1 MGLLA
6 LDYATRSSKKLV
18 RFLKNHDL
26 KKQLLSIEARL
37 EEEIKLGKIIF
48 PKRENIFRSLQLV
61 QPYEVKVVILGQDP
75 YHNFN
80 QADGLAFSVS
90 NFQSLPP
97 SLRNIFIEIE
107 NDLNIKIEKKG
118 NLENIAK
125 QGVLLL
131 NSILTVEKNNPGSH
145 KNIGWE
151 KLTDIIISSLSL
163 MGNIVFILWGNFAKK
178 KSNLID
184 NNINLVINS
193 SHPSPFSAHKGFF
206 GSKPF
211 SKCNDYLISKGKEP
225 IKWNLK

>member
-1 MGLLA
+1 MLQDFPKNWL
-6 LDYATRSSKKLV
+6 S
-18 RFLKNHDL
+18 FLKNHDL

-61 QPYEVKVVILGQDP
+61 QPDEVKVVILGQDP
-75 YHNFN
+75 YHNLN

-97 SLRNIFIEIE
+97 SLVNIFIEIE

-118 NLENIAK
+118 DLGGIAK

-131 NSILTVEKNNPGSH
+131 NSILTVEKNKPGSH
-145 KNIGWE
+145 KNVGWE
-151 KLTDIIISSLSL
+151 KLTDIIISSLSV

-225 IKWNLK
+225 IQWNLK

>member
-1 MGLLA
+1 MDKKLGLLA

-48 PKRENIFRSLQLV
+48 PTRENIFRSLQLV
-61 QPYEVKVVILGQDP
+61 QPDEVKVVILGQDP

-97 SLRNIFIEIE
+97 SLINIFVEIE

-118 NLENIAK
+118 I
-125 QGVLLL
+125 
-131 NSILTVEKNNPGSH
+131 
-145 KNIGWE
+145 
-151 KLTDIIISSLSL
+151 
-163 MGNIVFILWGNFAKK
+163 
-178 KSNLID
+178 
-184 NNINLVINS
+184 
-193 SHPSPFSAHKGFF
+193 
-206 GSKPF
+206 
-211 SKCNDYLISKGKEP
+211 
-225 IKWNLK
+225 

>member
-1 MGLLA
+1 MLQDFPKNWL
-6 LDYATRSSKKLV
+6 S
-18 RFLKNHDL
+18 FLKNHDL

-37 EEEIKLGKIIF
+37 DEEIKLGKIIF
-48 PKRENIFRSLQLV
+48 PKREIIFRSLQLV
-61 QPYEVKVVILGQDP
+61 QPDEVKVVILGQDP

-97 SLRNIFIEIE
+97 SLINIFIEIE

-118 NLENIAK
+118 DLENIAK

-163 MGNIVFILWGNFAKK
+163 IGNIVFILWGNFAKK

-225 IKWNLK
+225 INWNLK

>member
-1 MGLLA
+1 MLQDFPKNWL
-6 LDYATRSSKKLV
+6 S
-18 RFLKNHDL
+18 FLKNHDL

-48 PKRENIFRSLQLV
+48 PKREIIFRSLQLV
-61 QPYEVKVVILGQDP
+61 QPDEVKVVILGQDP

-97 SLRNIFIEIE
+97 SLINIFIEIE

-118 NLENIAK
+118 DLENIAK

-163 MGNIVFILWGNFAKK
+163 IGNIVFILWGNFAKK

-206 GSKPF
+206 GAKPF

>member
-1 MGLLA
+1 MLQDFPKNWL
-6 LDYATRSSKKLV
+6 S
-18 RFLKNHDL
+18 FLKNHDL

-61 QPYEVKVVILGQDP
+61 QPDEVKVVILGQDP

-97 SLRNIFIEIE
+97 SLINIFIEIE

-118 NLENIAK
+118 DLGGIAE

-145 KNIGWE
+145 KNVGWE
-151 KLTDIIISSLSL
+151 KLTDIIISSLSV

-193 SHPSPFSAHKGFF
+193 SHPSPFSAYKGFF

-225 IKWNLK
+225 IEWNLK

>member
-1 MGLLA
+1 MLQDFPKNWL
-6 LDYATRSSKKLV
+6 S
-18 RFLKNHDL
+18 FLKNHDL

-61 QPYEVKVVILGQDP
+61 QPDEVKVVILGQDP

-97 SLRNIFIEIE
+97 SLINIFIEIE

-118 NLENIAK
+118 DLGGIAE

-151 KLTDIIISSLSL
+151 KLTDIIISSLSV

-225 IKWNLK
+225 IEWNLK

>member
-1 MGLLA
+1 MLQDFPKNWL
-6 LDYATRSSKKLV
+6 S
-18 RFLKNHDL
+18 FLKNHDL

-97 SLRNIFIEIE
+97 SLINIFIEIE

-118 NLENIAK
+118 DLGDIAK

-145 KNIGWE
+145 KNVGWE
-151 KLTDIIISSLSL
+151 KLTDIIISSLSV

-193 SHPSPFSAHKGFF
+193 SHPSPFSAYKGFF

-225 IKWNLK
+225 IEWNLK

>member
-1 MGLLA
+1 MLQDFPKNWL
-6 LDYATRSSKKLV
+6 S
-18 RFLKNHDL
+18 FLKNHDL

-97 SLRNIFIEIE
+97 SLINIFTEIE

-118 NLENIAK
+118 DLENIAK

>member
-1 MGLLA
+1 MLQDFPKNWL
-6 LDYATRSSKKLV
+6 S
-18 RFLKNHDL
+18 FLKNHDL

-61 QPYEVKVVILGQDP
+61 QPDEVKVVILGQDP

-97 SLRNIFIEIE
+97 SLINIFIEIE

-118 NLENIAK
+118 DLENIAK

>member
-1 MGLLA
+1 MLQDLPKNWLG
-6 LDYATRSSKKLV
+6 
-18 RFLKNHDL
+18 FLKNHDL

-48 PKRENIFRSLQLV
+48 PKRENIFRSLHLV

-118 NLENIAK
+118 DLENIAK

>member
-1 MGLLA
+1 MLQDFPKNWL
-6 LDYATRSSKKLV
+6 S
-18 RFLKNHDL
+18 FLKNHDL

-48 PKRENIFRSLQLV
+48 PKREYIFRSLQLV
-61 QPYEVKVVILGQDP
+61 QPDEVKVVILGQDP

-90 NFQSLPP
+90 NCQSLPP
-97 SLRNIFIEIE
+97 SLINIFIEIE

-118 NLENIAK
+118 DLGGIAK

-145 KNIGWE
+145 KNVGWE
-151 KLTDIIISSLSL
+151 KLTDIIISSLSV

-193 SHPSPFSAHKGFF
+193 SHPSPFSAYKGFF

-225 IKWNLK
+225 IEWNLK

>member
-1 MGLLA
+1 MLQDFPKNWL
-6 LDYATRSSKKLV
+6 S
-18 RFLKNHDL
+18 FLKNHDL
-26 KKQLLSIEARL
+26 KKRLLSIEARL

-61 QPYEVKVVILGQDP
+61 QPDEVKVVILGQDP

-118 NLENIAK
+118 DLENIAK

-193 SHPSPFSAHKGFF
+193 SHPSPFSAYKGFF

-225 IKWNLK
+225 IEWNLK

>member
-1 MGLLA
+1 MLQDFPKNWL
-6 LDYATRSSKKLV
+6 S
-18 RFLKNHDL
+18 FLKNHDL

-48 PKRENIFRSLQLV
+48 PKREIIFRSLQLV
-61 QPYEVKVVILGQDP
+61 QPDEVKVVILGQDP

-97 SLRNIFIEIE
+97 SLINIFIEIE

-118 NLENIAK
+118 DLENIAK

-163 MGNIVFILWGNFAKK
+163 IGNIVFILWGNFAKK

-211 SKCNDYLISKGKEP
+211 RKCNDYLISKGKEP

>member
-1 MGLLA
+1 MLQDFPKNWL
-6 LDYATRSSKKLV
+6 S
-18 RFLKNHDL
+18 FLKNHDL

-48 PKRENIFRSLQLV
+48 PKREIIFRSLQLV
-61 QPYEVKVVILGQDP
+61 QPDEVKVVILGQDP

-97 SLRNIFIEIE
+97 SLINIFIEIE

-118 NLENIAK
+118 DLENIAK

>member
-1 MGLLA
+1 MLQDFPKNWL
-6 LDYATRSSKKLV
+6 S
-18 RFLKNHDL
+18 FLKNHDL
-26 KKQLLSIEARL
+26 KKQLLSIETRL

-48 PKRENIFRSLQLV
+48 PRRENIFRSLQLV
-61 QPYEVKVVILGQDP
+61 QPDEVKVVILGQDP

-97 SLRNIFIEIE
+97 SLINIFIEIE
-107 NDLNIKIEKKG
+107 NDLNIKIQKKG
-118 NLENIAK
+118 DLENIAK

-163 MGNIVFILWGNFAKK
+163 IGNIVFILWGNFAKK

>member
-1 MGLLA
+1 MLQDLPKNW
-6 LDYATRSSKKLV
+6 LS
-18 RFLKNHDL
+18 FLKNHDL
-26 KKQLLSIEARL
+26 KKQLLSIETRL

-48 PKRENIFRSLQLV
+48 PRRENIFRSLQLV
-61 QPYEVKVVILGQDP
+61 QPDEVKVVILGQDP

-97 SLRNIFIEIE
+97 SLINIFIEIE
-107 NDLNIKIEKKG
+107 NDLNIKIQKKG
-118 NLENIAK
+118 DLENIAK

-151 KLTDIIISSLSL
+151 KLTDIIISALSL

-225 IKWNLK
+225 INWNLK

>member
-1 MGLLA
+1 MLQDFPKNWL
-6 LDYATRSSKKLV
+6 S
-18 RFLKNHDL
+18 FLKNHDL

-61 QPYEVKVVILGQDP
+61 QPDEVKVVILGQDP

-90 NFQSLPP
+90 NGQSLPP
-97 SLRNIFIEIE
+97 SLINIFIEIE

-118 NLENIAK
+118 DLGGIAK

-145 KNIGWE
+145 KNVGWE
-151 KLTDIIISSLSL
+151 KLTDIIISSLSV

-193 SHPSPFSAHKGFF
+193 SHPSPFSAYKGFF

-225 IKWNLK
+225 IEWNLK

>member
-1 MGLLA
+1 MLQDFPKNWL
-6 LDYATRSSKKLV
+6 S
-18 RFLKNHDL
+18 FLKNHDL

-61 QPYEVKVVILGQDP
+61 QPDEVKVVILGQDP

-97 SLRNIFIEIE
+97 SLINIFIEIE

-118 NLENIAK
+118 DLAGIAE

-145 KNIGWE
+145 KNVGWE
-151 KLTDIIISSLSL
+151 KLTDIIISSLSV

-193 SHPSPFSAHKGFF
+193 SHPSPFSAYKGFF

-225 IKWNLK
+225 IEWNLK

>member
-1 MGLLA
+1 MLQDFPKNWL
-6 LDYATRSSKKLV
+6 S
-18 RFLKNHDL
+18 FLKNHDL

-61 QPYEVKVVILGQDP
+61 QPDEVKVVILGQDP

-97 SLRNIFIEIE
+97 SLINIFIEIE

-118 NLENIAK
+118 DLAGIAE

-145 KNIGWE
+145 KNVGWE
-151 KLTDIIISSLSL
+151 KLTDIIISSLSV

-193 SHPSPFSAHKGFF
+193 SHPSPFSAYKGFF

-211 SKCNDYLISKGKEP
+211 SKCNDYLISKGKKP
-225 IKWNLK
+225 IEWNLK

>member
-1 MGLLA
+1 MLQDFPKNWL
-6 LDYATRSSKKLV
+6 S
-18 RFLKNHDL
+18 FLKNHDL

-48 PKRENIFRSLQLV
+48 PKREIIFRSLQLV
-61 QPYEVKVVILGQDP
+61 QPDEVKVVILGQDP

-97 SLRNIFIEIE
+97 SLINIFIEIE

-118 NLENIAK
+118 DLGDIAK

-145 KNIGWE
+145 KNVGWE
-151 KLTDIIISSLSL
+151 KLTDIIISSLSV

>member
-1 MGLLA
+1 MLQDFPKNWL
-6 LDYATRSSKKLV
+6 S
-18 RFLKNHDL
+18 FLKNHDL

-97 SLRNIFIEIE
+97 SLINIFVEIE

-118 NLENIAK
+118 DLENIAK

-163 MGNIVFILWGNFAKK
+163 IGNIVFILWGNFAKK

>member
-1 MGLLA
+1 MLQDFPKNWL
-6 LDYATRSSKKLV
+6 S
-18 RFLKNHDL
+18 FLKNHDL

-37 EEEIKLGKIIF
+37 EEEIKLGKILF
-48 PKRENIFRSLQLV
+48 PKREIIFRSLQLV
-61 QPYEVKVVILGQDP
+61 QPDEVKVVILGQDP

-97 SLRNIFIEIE
+97 SLINIFIEIE
-107 NDLNIKIEKKG
+107 NDLNIKIQKKG
-118 NLENIAK
+118 DLENIAK

-151 KLTDIIISSLSL
+151 KLTDIIISALSL

-225 IKWNLK
+225 INWNLK

>member
-1 MGLLA
+1 MLQDFPKNWL
-6 LDYATRSSKKLV
+6 S
-18 RFLKNHDL
+18 FLKNHDL

-48 PKRENIFRSLQLV
+48 PKREIIFRSLQLV
-61 QPYEVKVVILGQDP
+61 QPDEVKVVILGQDP

-97 SLRNIFIEIE
+97 SLINIFIEIE

-118 NLENIAK
+118 DLENIAK

-163 MGNIVFILWGNFAKK
+163 IGNIVFILWGNFAKK

-211 SKCNDYLISKGKEP
+211 SKCNDYLISKGKKP

>member
-1 MGLLA
+1 MLQDFPKNWL
-6 LDYATRSSKKLV
+6 S
-18 RFLKNHDL
+18 FLKNHDL

-37 EEEIKLGKIIF
+37 DEEIKLGKIIF
-48 PKRENIFRSLQLV
+48 PKREIIFRSLQLV
-61 QPYEVKVVILGQDP
+61 QPDEVKVVILGQDP

-97 SLRNIFIEIE
+97 SLKNIFIEIE

-118 NLENIAK
+118 DLENIAK

-151 KLTDIIISSLSL
+151 KLTDIIINSLSL
-163 MGNIVFILWGNFAKK
+163 IGNIVFILWGNFAKK

-206 GSKPF
+206 GPKKTF
-211 SKCNDYLISKGKEP
+211 MCREGRRMRGIYY
-225 IKWNLK
+225 

>member
-1 MGLLA
+1 MLQDLPKNWLG
-6 LDYATRSSKKLV
+6 
-18 RFLKNHDL
+18 FLKNHDL

>member
-1 MGLLA
+1 MLQDLPKNWLG
-6 LDYATRSSKKLV
+6 
-18 RFLKNHDL
+18 FLKNHDL

-118 NLENIAK
+118 DLENIAK

-163 MGNIVFILWGNFAKK
+163 IGNIVFILWGNFAKK

>member
-1 MGLLA
+1 MLQDLPKNW
-6 LDYATRSSKKLV
+6 LS
-18 RFLKNHDL
+18 FLKNHDL

-48 PKRENIFRSLQLV
+48 PKREIIFRSLQLV
-61 QPYEVKVVILGQDP
+61 QPDEVKVVILGQDP

-97 SLRNIFIEIE
+97 SLINIFIEIE

-118 NLENIAK
+118 DLENIAK

-163 MGNIVFILWGNFAKK
+163 IGNIVFILWGNFAKK

-225 IKWNLK
+225 INWNLK

>member
-1 MGLLA
+1 MLQDFPKNWL
-6 LDYATRSSKKLV
+6 S
-18 RFLKNHDL
+18 FLKNHDL

-97 SLRNIFIEIE
+97 SLINIFIEIE

-118 NLENIAK
+118 DLENIAK

>member
-1 MGLLA
+1 MLQDLPKNW
-6 LDYATRSSKKLV
+6 LS
-18 RFLKNHDL
+18 FLKNHDL
-26 KKQLLSIEARL
+26 KKQLLSIETRL

-48 PKRENIFRSLQLV
+48 PRRENIFRSLQLV
-61 QPYEVKVVILGQDP
+61 QPDEVKVVILGQDP

-97 SLRNIFIEIE
+97 SLINIFIEIE

-118 NLENIAK
+118 DLENIAK

-163 MGNIVFILWGNFAKK
+163 IGNIVFILWGNFAKK

-225 IKWNLK
+225 INWNLK

>member
-1 MGLLA
+1 MLQDLPKNW
-6 LDYATRSSKKLV
+6 LS
-18 RFLKNHDL
+18 FLKNHDL
-26 KKQLLSIEARL
+26 KKQLLSIETRL

-48 PKRENIFRSLQLV
+48 PRRENIFRSLQLV
-61 QPYEVKVVILGQDP
+61 QPDEVKVVILGQDP

-97 SLRNIFIEIE
+97 SLINIFIEIE
-107 NDLNIKIEKKG
+107 NDLNIKIQKKG
-118 NLENIAK
+118 DLENIAK

-163 MGNIVFILWGNFAKK
+163 IGNIVFILWGNFAKK

-225 IKWNLK
+225 INWNLK

>member
-1 MGLLA
+1 MLQDLPKIR
-6 LDYATRSSKKLV
+6 LS
-18 RFLKNHDL
+18 FLKNHDL
-26 KKQLLSIEARL
+26 KKQLLSIETRL

-48 PKRENIFRSLQLV
+48 PRRENIFRSLQLV
-61 QPYEVKVVILGQDP
+61 QPDEVKVVILGQDP

-97 SLRNIFIEIE
+97 SLINIFIDIE
-107 NDLNIKIEKKG
+107 NDLNIKIQKKG
-118 NLENIAK
+118 DLENIAK

-151 KLTDIIISSLSL
+151 KLTDIIISALSL

-225 IKWNLK
+225 INWNLK

>member
-1 MGLLA
+1 MLQDLPKNWV
-6 LDYATRSSKKLV
+6 S
-18 RFLKNHDL
+18 FLKNHDL
-26 KKQLLSIEARL
+26 KKQLLSIETRL

-48 PKRENIFRSLQLV
+48 PRRENIFRSLQLV
-61 QPYEVKVVILGQDP
+61 QPDEVKVVILGQDP

-97 SLRNIFIEIE
+97 SLINIFIEIE

-118 NLENIAK
+118 DLENIAK

-163 MGNIVFILWGNFAKK
+163 IGNIVFILWGNFAKK

-225 IKWNLK
+225 INWNLK

>member
-1 MGLLA
+1 MLQDFPKNWL
-6 LDYATRSSKKLV
+6 S
-18 RFLKNHDL
+18 FLKNHDL

-48 PKRENIFRSLQLV
+48 PKREIIFRSLQLV
-61 QPYEVKVVILGQDP
+61 RPDEVKVVILGQDP
-75 YHNFN
+75 YNNFN

-97 SLRNIFIEIE
+97 SLINIFIEIE

-118 NLENIAK
+118 DLENIAK

-163 MGNIVFILWGNFAKK
+163 IGNIVFILWGNFAKK

>member
-1 MGLLA
+1 MLQDLPKNWLG
-6 LDYATRSSKKLV
+6 
-18 RFLKNHDL
+18 FLKNHDL

-61 QPYEVKVVILGQDP
+61 QPDEVKVVILGQDP

-97 SLRNIFIEIE
+97 SLINIFIEIE
-107 NDLNIKIEKKG
+107 NDLNIKIQKKG
-118 NLENIAK
+118 DLENIAK

-163 MGNIVFILWGNFAKK
+163 IGNIVFILWGNFAKK

-193 SHPSPFSAHKGFF
+193 SHPSPFSAYKGFF

-225 IKWNLK
+225 IEWNLK

>member
-1 MGLLA
+1 MLQDFPKNWL
-6 LDYATRSSKKLV
+6 S
-18 RFLKNHDL
+18 FLKNHDL

-48 PKRENIFRSLQLV
+48 PKREIIFRSLQLV
-61 QPYEVKVVILGQDP
+61 QPDEVKVVILGQDP

-97 SLRNIFIEIE
+97 SLINIFIEIE
-107 NDLNIKIEKKG
+107 NDLNIKIQKKG
-118 NLENIAK
+118 DLENIAK

-151 KLTDIIISSLSL
+151 KLTDIIISALSL

-225 IKWNLK
+225 INWNLK

>member
-1 MGLLA
+1 MLQDLPKNWLG
-6 LDYATRSSKKLV
+6 
-18 RFLKNHDL
+18 FLKNHDL

-97 SLRNIFIEIE
+97 SLINIFVEIE

-118 NLENIAK
+118 DLENIAK

>member
-1 MGLLA
+1 MLQDLPKNW
-6 LDYATRSSKKLV
+6 LS
-18 RFLKNHDL
+18 FLKNHDL
-26 KKQLLSIEARL
+26 KKQLLSIETRL

-48 PKRENIFRSLQLV
+48 PRRENIFRSLQLV
-61 QPYEVKVVILGQDP
+61 QPDEVKVVILGQDP

-97 SLRNIFIEIE
+97 SLINIFIEIE

-118 NLENIAK
+118 DLENIAK

-151 KLTDIIISSLSL
+151 KLTDIIISALSL

-225 IKWNLK
+225 INWNLK